1 MNCEK
6 CLNQK
11 ECESDCTNC
20 FHKEGCG
27 YIEEEKPGDHYFHVG
42 EKVELKGRI
51 FRVKNVKPSELR
63 LKLIPGCVMRKNK

>member
-11 ECESDCTNC
+11 ECG
-20 FHKEGCG
+20 HA
-27 YIEEEKPGDHYFHVG
+27 EEEKPGDHYFHVG

-63 LKLIPGCVMRKNK
+63 LRLIPGCVLRKSK